1 MNVLLG
7 GKTGAPAGAKAG
19 AKAAGAQAKP
29 AQRQAAQAV
38 EAAAIAYAAQS
49 GATAKAAAAAADAA
63 IAQAYAAPAGA
74 VATAGAAEPGS
85 AAGHHC
91 RCGAAVARE
100 VAVVAAAWCLHRC
113 SAQLLKWGTDRSPGK
128 LDILRPS
135 CSMHVGLGLNPA
147 QGSSPVA
154 AAPRTLRTPSPQR
167 QCESPTVTG
176 ARCPSARATAS
187 AEMLC
192 LRMLEHLGF
201 GTCLEAPMLT
211 PADRL
216 GEALAGGCVCLQS
229 TGWAEHSQ
237 L

>member
-1 MNVLLG
+1 MNILLE

-19 AKAAGAQAKP
+19 AQAAGAQAKA

-49 GATAKAAAAAADAA
+49 SATAKAAAAAADAA
-63 IAQAYAAPAGA
+63 IAQARAAP
-74 VATAGAAEPGS
+74 AGAAEPGS

-113 SAQLLKWGTDRSPGK
+113 SAQLLKWGTARSPGK

-176 ARCPSARATAS
+176 ARCPSARAMAS

-192 LRMLEHLGF
+192 LRMQQVKHLGF
-201 GTCLEAPMLT
+201 GTCLEASMF
-211 PADRL
+211 
-216 GEALAGGCVCLQS
+216 
-229 TGWAEHSQ
+229 
-237 L
+237 